1 MGECAGLDGGA
12 SKPTSINIRRKYK
25 QNLNNSKLSVI
36 ASGDSADGELSD
48 EGSVDDRT
56 PTSSTK
62 KLHKKSPKKYP
73 FSASKSRKDKSE
85 TKTRRNFRLDSS
97 DEAGSNDESGTE
109 EDDNH
114 LRVKSR
120 DGVKQTNNSISKSIS
135 NSSKKNHHDTLSS
148 SDSEKDSKEMLSSKK
163 DLSSIMEPK
172 HKSRNSESKDK
183 KKESSKHRSSP
194 QKSKKLTTRSNSVSE
209 NSDFIMPELEPQV
222 TNKSLVHPKDP
233 VESPKSQKKSKLGKD
248 EKKSQKSIKAFLSEK
263 RTTVYDNFDSAS
275 SQEEGTTSK
284 FEQRL
289 EKVQKH
295 AIEKSYEAN
304 KDFLKTFES
313 FQKKDV
319 SLSPKEKE
327 KKAAESKSY
336 TLIASTLHPKK
347 VIKEEMKKEKK
358 REEERK
364 RVEDVVQKKKPL
376 EEEISSKSLKRK
388 EREWEMAKQQEK
400 EAEERHRK
408 EKSEKRRKEK
418 EEKKRQEREEREK
431 LEREKENIRLKE
443 QMLEKKKQWEEE
455 KEKERTEFEK
465 KIPLPISSPKK
476 LGNLQETP
484 KTIPISSKNL
494 KSPEV
499 NTKVANVEKDKK
511 KESS

>member
-73 FSASKSRKDKSE
+73 FSASKSRKVKDKSE
-85 TKTRRNFRLDSS
+85 TKTKRNLRLDSS

-109 EDDNH
+109 EDDKH

-120 DGVKQTNNSISKSIS
+120 DGVKQPNNSISKSIS

-148 SDSEKDSKEMLSSKK
+148 SDSEKDSKEMLPSKK

-194 QKSKKLTTRSNSVSE
+194 QKSKKLSTRSNSVSE

-222 TNKSLVHPKDP
+222 TNKSLNP
-233 VESPKSQKKSKLGKD
+233 VESPKSQRKSKLGKD

-275 SQEEGTTSK
+275 SQEEGSTSK

-295 AIEKSYEAN
+295 
-304 KDFLKTFES
+304 
-313 FQKKDV
+313 
-319 SLSPKEKE
+319 
-327 KKAAESKSY
+327 
-336 TLIASTLHPKK
+336 
-347 VIKEEMKKEKK
+347 
-358 REEERK
+358 
-364 RVEDVVQKKKPL
+364 
-376 EEEISSKSLKRK
+376 
-388 EREWEMAKQQEK
+388 
-400 EAEERHRK
+400 
-408 EKSEKRRKEK
+408 
-418 EEKKRQEREEREK
+418 
-431 LEREKENIRLKE
+431 
-443 QMLEKKKQWEEE
+443 
-455 KEKERTEFEK
+455 
-465 KIPLPISSPKK
+465 
-476 LGNLQETP
+476 
-484 KTIPISSKNL
+484 
-494 KSPEV
+494 
-499 NTKVANVEKDKK
+499 
-511 KESS
+511 